1 MRKALTRTV
10 LISSLIL
17 LGSCSAFQKSVDIDM
32 QPFSDNTTILFQ
44 EAAKVDRPFQFQ
56 SLTTYKDIDKYQEL
70 KIRAQPIIRGL
81 RGIVYYSNQLVAISN
96 SSMSARGKNDQLAIY
111 VRDVMDR
118 IDHRERTDSLGLT
131 HAQIDSTIL
140 KIRKA
145 ETYREGIEAA
155 DPVAKSIVISM
166 FDRLDELEL
175 LVEEVVLSFEEEI
188 YQDHELVIANYLALK
203 DLQNKTQFKLTQVY
217 YAEAGHS
224 NVLDSLMVSDMAMAK
239 ELSNQGSKGSIDFD
253 AGEAFLLKRLENI
266 DALLRQLDDD
276 KKEFLDMKREIGIWH
291 IQADEKIK
299 ITRNSLIVW
308 SQTHKNLGQGIVT
321 PPLIGV
327 ENLIDLVVPAVK
339 SAF

>member
-1 MRKALTRTV
+1 MRKALTTNV
-10 LISSLIL
+10 LLSVLIL
-17 LGSCSAFQKSVDIDM
+17 LGSCSAFQKSVDLDM

-56 SLTTYKDIDKYQEL
+56 SLATYKDIDKYQEL
-70 KIRAQPIIRGL
+70 KIKAQPIIRGL

-96 SSMSARGKNDQLAIY
+96 SSMSAQGKNNQLAIY
-111 VRDVMDR
+111 VHDVMDR
-118 IDHRERTDSLGLT
+118 IDHQERTDSLGLSR
-131 HAQIDSTIL
+131 AQIDSTIL
-140 KIRKA
+140 RIKKA

-166 FDRLDELEL
+166 FDRLDQLEL
-175 LVEEVVLSFEEEI
+175 LVEEVVLSFEDQI
-188 YQDHELVIANYLALK
+188 YEDHELAIANYLALK
-203 DLQNKTQFKLTQVY
+203 DLQNKTQFKLTQLY
-217 YAEAGHS
+217 YAESGQS
-224 NVLDSLMVSDMAMAK
+224 NELDSLIVTDRALAK
-239 ELSNQGSKGSIDFD
+239 EISHQRSIEPIDFES
-253 AGEAFLLKRLENI
+253 GEAFLLERLENI

-276 KKEFLDMKREIGIWH
+276 KQVFLDMKREIGEWH

-327 ENLIDLVVPAVK
+327 ENLIDLVLPAVK